1 MIMKDFFGLIFSDG
15 LTLISCIIICFV
27 FGVLLYKLI
36 SLKMKFEDKIEEYDD
51 EKNKNKSEATSQI
64 TSGKNEIGVS
74 EGIPTIRTGFME
86 DYQEKYEKIESDYK
100 ATSQLISIL
109 PMLGIL
115 GTVSGLIKQITSVGV
130 EEITNSIGLAL
141 ITTFLGL
148 LFAIILKWYDSKV
161 SVTSDRVQ
169 TIITKFEKQLSNMYA
184 RKQLEEGK

>member
-1 MIMKDFFGLIFSDG
+1 MKDFFGLIISDG
-15 LTLISCIIICFV
+15 LTLLFCLAITAV
-27 FGVLLYKLI
+27 FAYLIVKLI
-36 SLKMKFEDKIEEYDD
+36 KLNMKFEDKIEEYDD
-51 EKNKNKSEATSQI
+51 EKNKSKSEATSQI
-64 TSGKNEIGVS
+64 TSGQNEIGVS

-86 DYQEKYEKIESDYK
+86 DYQEKYEKIESDYR

-115 GTVSGLIKQITSVGV
+115 GTVTGLIKQITSVGV

>member
-1 MIMKDFFGLIFSDG
+1 MIMKEFFGLIFSDG
-15 LTLISCIIICFV
+15 LTLISSIIISIV

-64 TSGKNEIGVS
+64 TTGKNEIGVS

-148 LFAIILKWYDSKV
+148 LFAIILKWFDSKV